1 MERNLGRAG
10 PPVVMRSAA
19 PPAIESP
26 DTSAGDRCSPRR
38 SLGVLFIHS
47 QNEPPTFSNQIL
59 TSYGGHV
66 LSFEVEPVSGHALDW
81 TRLSAD
87 PSTSRIDLI
96 LLDLSFPDIS
106 TGLDFFCQIRSRAS
120 FLPLVVLC
128 DIEDEALAIEAL
140 RLGALDYAL
149 KQELDDRLLGRV
161 LRQALD
167 RHRLIEELDR
177 QKKNLA
183 ASESVSRKMVGQLR
197 EEIEKRKRTE
207 KLKEDFINT
216 ASHELRSPLTV
227 IKGAVDNLKE
237 GILGTLSDSQMN
249 YIDITSR
256 HVDRLAKIVDNLLD
270 LSRIESGKAK
280 MVRGRVDAGELI
292 QSLARDFQIMA
303 KEHGVLLKVDVPE
316 DLPSVYADADML
328 GQVLI
333 NLLSNALKFSKRKI
347 VIRATVA
354 DRQKVRSVTQHTLL
368 QELIGV
374 QFTVEDDGVGISA
387 ENMKYLFN
395 KFVQLHRPEDVNGHK
410 GTGLGLA
417 ICKEIVELHQGK
429 IWVESR
435 HGRGTHFH
443 FILPKFD
450 DEIAIHALIGHA
462 LDAAEK
468 NAAPLSLL
476 VLTVNTMD
484 DLRGGMGP
492 EEFETVSRRIREEVE
507 TKVLRNGDRIEFYP
521 AKSAFVILV
530 QSGME
535 GATSVK
541 RRMRA
546 RLEDLFRDWPTA
558 HPVFGVGIAT
568 FPASGRSLLQHAFDR
583 IEAMV

>member
-1 MERNLGRAG
+1 MERNVGRAG
-10 PPVVMRSAA
+10 LPVVMRSAE
-19 PPAIESP
+19 PPAREAPVMGS
-26 DTSAGDRCSPRR
+26 GDRCSLHR
-38 SLGVLFIHS
+38 SLRVLFIHS
-47 QNEPPTFSNQIL
+47 QNEIPSFSNQIL

-66 LSFEVEPVSGHALDW
+66 LSFELESVPGHALDW
-81 TRLSAD
+81 SRLSTD

-96 LLDLSFPDIS
+96 LLDLSFPAAS
-106 TGLDFFCQIRSRAS
+106 AGLDLFFQIRARAP
-120 FLPLVVLC
+120 FLPMVALC

-140 RLGALDYAL
+140 QLGALDYLL
-149 KQELDDRLLGRV
+149 KQDLDDRLLGRT

-197 EEIEKRKRTE
+197 EEIEKRKQTE

-237 GILGTLSDSQMN
+237 GILGTLSESQMN

-270 LSRIESGKAK
+270 LSRIESGKAR
-280 MVRGRVDAGELI
+280 MARGRTDAGGLI
-292 QSLARDFQIMA
+292 QSLAQDFQIMA

-316 DLPSVYADADML
+316 DLPPVYADADML

-347 VIRATVA
+347 VIRANVA
-354 DRQKVRSVTQHTLL
+354 DRQKVRSVVQHTLL
-368 QELIGV
+368 QELIGI
-374 QFTVEDDGVGISA
+374 QFTVEDDGPGIST
-387 ENMKYLFN
+387 ENIKHLFN

-435 HGRGTHFH
+435 PGRGAHFH

-450 DEIAIHALIGHA
+450 DEIAIHVLIGQT
-462 LDAAEK
+462 LTAAEK

-476 VLTVNTMD
+476 VLSINNTD
-484 DLRGGMGP
+484 DLRLSLSQ
-492 EEFETVSRRIREEVE
+492 EEFETVCRRIREEVE
-507 TKVLRNGDRIEFYP
+507 TKVLRKGDCIEFYP
-521 AKSAFVILV
+521 VKSAFVILV
-530 QSGME
+530 RSGME
-535 GATSVK
+535 GASSVK
-541 RRMRA
+541 RRMQA
-546 RLEDLFRDWPTA
+546 RLEDLFRDWPNA

-568 FPASGRSLLQHAFDR
+568 FPSSGRSLLKHAFDH
-583 IEAMV
+583 IEV